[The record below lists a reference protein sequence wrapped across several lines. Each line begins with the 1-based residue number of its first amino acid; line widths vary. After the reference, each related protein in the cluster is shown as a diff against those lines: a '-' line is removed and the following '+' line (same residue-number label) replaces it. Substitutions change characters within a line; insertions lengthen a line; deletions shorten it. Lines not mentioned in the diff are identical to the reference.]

1 MPLGGLVTAGI
12 IAAGAGALA
21 GGIKGVSDINRAKK
35 IKVPEYKPFEVSKS
49 AQRMQGLAQA
59 QMFAAAPG
67 QRALERSL
75 LASQAGGMAA
85 TQRAAGSGAQ
95 ALAAAAGL
103 QAGTNQ
109 ALAQQAMQE
118 QAMQQQRLANLFGA
132 EQNMQQQELAKFQY
146 DEEFRRMEQQRQQQ
160 MRDAGW
166 QSIVGGLQN
175 LGGTMIA
182 AGGLPT
188 GGRPAANRA
197 DMFERARYTT
207 GPVTSQTPSLMSSF
221 GPSPQSMYNMG
232 SMAQLPS
239 SMRPQAPGMPIG
251 VGFNALPNIMSAIQ
265 RPDVNQFPRRR

>member
-1 MPLGGLVTAGI
+1 MPITAGI
-12 IAAGAGALA
+12 IAAGIGAVA
-21 GGIKGVSDINRAKK
+21 GGIKGVSDISRAKK

-175 LGGTMIA
+175 LGGTMISA
-182 AGGLPT
+182 AGLP
-188 GGRPAANRA
+188 GMGRSRSPQS
-197 DMFERARYTT
+197 DITERARYTT
-207 GPVTSQTPSLMSSF
+207 EPALSQTPGLLNAMRAQAMGGPSGSGFGVLPSIMSSISR
-221 GPSPQSMYNMG
+221 PSPSSLYNMN
-232 SMAQLPS
+232 SMVRLPS
-239 SMRPQAPGMPIG
+239 T
-251 VGFNALPNIMSAIQ
+251 LP
-265 RPDVNQFPRRR
+265 RF

>member
-1 MPLGGLVTAGI
+1 MILAGI
-12 IAAGAGALA
+12 GAATGIAK
-21 GGIKGVSDINRAKK
+21 GISDISRAKK
-35 IKVPEYKPFEVSKS
+35 IKVPEYKPFEISES
-49 AQRMQGLAQA
+49 ARRMQGLAQA
-59 QMFAAAPG
+59 QMFARNPAEAAQ
-67 QRALERSL
+67 QRAT
-75 LASQAGGMAA
+75 LASQAGAMAA

-118 QAMQQQRLANLFGA
+118 QAMQQQRLANLMGA
-132 EQNMQQQELAKFQY
+132 SQNIQQQELTKFQY
-146 DEEFRRMEQQRQQQ
+146 GEEFRRMEQQRQQQ

-166 QSIVGGLQN
+166 QSIVGGVQN
-175 LGGTMIA
+175 AAGTMIA
-182 AGGLPT
+182 GSGLMGGVGKASAG
-188 GGRPAANRA
+188 A

-207 GPVTSQTPSLMSSF
+207 EPALSQTPSLMSSF

-239 SMRPQAPGMPIG
+239 ALRPQAPGMSIG

-265 RPDVNQFPRRR
+265 PPDVNQFRRRR